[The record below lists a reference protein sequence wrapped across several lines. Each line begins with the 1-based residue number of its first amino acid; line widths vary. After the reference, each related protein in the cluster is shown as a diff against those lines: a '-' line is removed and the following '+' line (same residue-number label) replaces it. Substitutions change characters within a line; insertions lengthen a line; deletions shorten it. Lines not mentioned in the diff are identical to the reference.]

1 MRQPSD
7 RVASKNNIYLGAS
20 LAYRLINMKNGL
32 MDAWLEYTGRK
43 EPEDLSTKLNV
54 LMGSHTESLNKR
66 YYEMMTGYE
75 FADNDAWRK
84 TWRDKLELE
93 TQHPDYPWLLTHPDQ
108 WRIDDAG
115 NIVLVD
121 FKHTNERKWSNK
133 EELVD
138 TYSAQMQ
145 MQMLVAQAAFGVP
158 VTQSELS
165 VFFGNSKWDVI
176 PIPAEPDTQQSLL
189 SLYRGFYQ
197 HVMNDEAP
205 DADWEPK
212 IKIPK
217 VVPHQTR
224 QMHQDNEFCELA
236 AQWVRYK
243 DSYKAFSAIDS
254 QLKGK
259 LKDDDKEIFNDTVRV
274 YRTGGGQRRVKL
286 LEND

>member
-32 MDAWLEYTGRK
+32 MNAWLEYTGRK

-84 TWRDKLELE
+84 TWRDRLELE

-133 EELVD
+133 EEL
-138 TYSAQMQ
+138 
-145 MQMLVAQAAFGVP
+145 
-158 VTQSELS
+158 
-165 VFFGNSKWDVI
+165 
-176 PIPAEPDTQQSLL
+176 SLI
-189 SLYRGFYQ
+189 
-197 HVMNDEAP
+197 H
-205 DADWEPK
+205 
-212 IKIPK
+212 I
-217 VVPHQTR
+217 
-224 QMHQDNEFCELA
+224 
-236 AQWVRYK
+236 
-243 DSYKAFSAIDS
+243 
-254 QLKGK
+254 
-259 LKDDDKEIFNDTVRV
+259 
-274 YRTGGGQRRVKL
+274 
-286 LEND
+286 